1 MQGGTISFT
10 IGDFPPPLLVPTA
23 SQGRESALTAETHQ
37 ETRAFETEVQQLLH
51 LMVHALYS
59 HREIF
64 LRELISNA
72 SDAIDK
78 LRFEGLKNEDLF
90 EGQKEGRIRLTP
102 DPEAGTLTVADNG
115 IGMDRDEVVANLG
128 TIAHSGSQA
137 FIQQL
142 TGDEEQDARLIGQ
155 FGVGFYSAFMVA
167 DEVVVETRRAGVDPA
182 LGVRW
187 RSDGSGSYTVET
199 VERAE
204 LGTAITLHLKDDAR
218 DFVEADTLR
227 RIVKT
232 YSDHV
237 PHPVLLETGEG
248 EPETLNEAS
257 ALWARP
263 RDQISEEEY
272 RSFYAHV
279 SHGDA
284 EPLTWLHFHA
294 EGTTEYTAL
303 LYIPSRQPLDL
314 WQPEGRHGVRLY
326 VRRVFITDQA
336 RELLPTYLRFLRG
349 VVDAPDLPLNISRE
363 MLQSDVQVT
372 RIRKGVVKRVL
383 KRLGEMADKEPDRYE
398 RFWDQFGAVLKE
410 GIPEDPGNQDE
421 LAPLLRFRTSRRPDQ
436 WVSAADYKA
445 AMPEGQEAIYYLT
458 GDDVVTLKNSPQ
470 LEVFEKK
477 GVEVLLLT
485 DPVDEWVTM
494 HLSELEGLPL
504 KSVAHG
510 DVDLGELETEEEKQQ
525 EEQTAAGYEGLLTT
539 LKQALGEAVS
549 DVRLSHRLT
558 DSPSCIVADENALG
572 EHMERLLKAA
582 NQPVP
587 ESQPILEL
595 NPDHAL
601 VQRMQQIHGTD
612 PGDGRIPEWGWLLL
626 DQARLAQGAPL
637 PDPAATAHRL
647 SQMMTDA
654 AGSGPSRIIT

>member
-1 MQGGTISFT
+1 MTTDNPQT
-10 IGDFPPPLLVPTA
+10 
-23 SQGRESALTAETHQ
+23 

-59 HREIF
+59 HRDVF

-78 LRFEGLKNEDLF
+78 LHFEGLKNEALF
-90 EGQKEGRIRLTP
+90 EGQKEGRIRLAA
-102 DPEAGTLTVADNG
+102 DADAGTLTVTDNG
-115 IGMDRDEVVANLG
+115 IGMDRDEVVENLG
-128 TIAHSGSQA
+128 TIAHSGSRA
-137 FIQQL
+137 FIDHL
-142 TGDEEQDARLIGQ
+142 TGDEDTDVALIGQ
-155 FGVGFYSAFMVA
+155 FGVGFYAAFMVA
-167 DEVVVETRRAGVDPA
+167 DQVRVETRRAGVEVGQ
-182 LGVRW
+182 GVCW
-187 RSDGSGSYTVET
+187 SSDGSGSYTVET
-199 VERAE
+199 IERPQ
-204 LGTAITLHLKDDAR
+204 LGTAITLQLKDDAQE
-218 DFVEADTLR
+218 FLEPETLR

-232 YSDHV
+232 YSDHI
-237 PHPVLLETGEG
+237 PYPVVLAGGE
-248 EPETLNEAS
+248 EEETLNEAS

-263 RDQISEEEY
+263 RNEISEEEY

-279 SHGDA
+279 AHGDTD
-284 EPLTWLHFHA
+284 PLTWLHFHA

-303 LYIPSRQPLDL
+303 LYLPSQPPLDL
-314 WQPEGRHGVRLY
+314 WQPDARHGVRLY

-363 MLQSDVQVT
+363 MLQSDAQVA
-372 RIRKGVVKRVL
+372 RIRKGVIKRVL
-383 KRLGEMADKEPDRYE
+383 KRLADMADNEPDRYR
-398 RFWDQFGAVLKE
+398 RFWDHFGAVLKE
-410 GIPEDPGNQDE
+410 GVPEDPSNRDE
-421 LAPLLRFRTSRRPDQ
+421 LAPLLRFHSNRSPDE
-436 WVSAADYKA
+436 WLGLADYTA
-445 AMPEGQEAIYYLT
+445 RMREGQDAVYYLT
-458 GDDVVTLKNSPQ
+458 GDDEATLKNSPQ

-494 HLSELEGLPL
+494 HLPEYDGIPL

-510 DVDLGELETEEEKQQ
+510 DVDLSAIGGEETGEDKESEEPPAGFEGL
-525 EEQTAAGYEGLLTT
+525 TAALQ
-539 LKQALGEAVS
+539 QALAGGVS

-558 DSPSCIVADENALG
+558 ASPSCIVADDNALG

-587 ESQPILEL
+587 ESAPILEL

-601 VQRMQQIHGTD
+601 VKQMQEIQATD
-612 PGDGRIPEWGWLLL
+612 PNDARIAEWGWLLL
-626 DQARLAQGAPL
+626 DQARLAQGAAL
-637 PDPAATAHRL
+637 PDPAATAKRL
-647 SQMMTDA
+647 ATMMDEL